1 MTDWKV
7 TIIKGGTIQIV
18 HETYGHYGFHPFDL
32 SIDDRMKMIRALSMT
47 KEDQMMEMFEHRQID
62 DEIISA
68 VWP

>member
-18 HETYGHYGFHPFDL
+18 HETYGHYGFHPLDL

-47 KEDQMMEMFEHRQID
+47 KEDQMMEMFGHRQID
-62 DEIISA
+62 DDIISE